1 MTVQA
6 SGYASNPFITK
17 TSNEKIDA
25 MKAEQEKKRAE
36 LKGTLNEYRK
46 AYEVEKKEY
55 SKSYLYYN
63 STQITT

>member
-25 MKAEQEKKRAE
+25 MKAEQEKKTCRIKRYFE
-36 LKGTLNEYRK
+36 RIQ
-46 AYEVEKKEY
+46 
-55 SKSYLYYN
+55 KSIR
-63 STQITT
+63 S